1 MPQVAGVKTKKNLKG
16 EVTHVT
22 FDISK
27 HKETITP
34 ILNQLGVIPKT
45 DFQKRCDNAVS
56 VEEARKISINHLREI
71 WKK

>member
-1 MPQVAGVKTKKNLKG
+1 MPQLAGVKTKKNFKG

-22 FDISK
+22 FNVKK

-34 ILNQLGVIPKT
+34 ILNQLGIIPKT
-45 DFQKRCDNAVS
+45 DFQKRCENGVS
-56 VEEARKISINHLREI
+56 VKEARKISINHLRSI